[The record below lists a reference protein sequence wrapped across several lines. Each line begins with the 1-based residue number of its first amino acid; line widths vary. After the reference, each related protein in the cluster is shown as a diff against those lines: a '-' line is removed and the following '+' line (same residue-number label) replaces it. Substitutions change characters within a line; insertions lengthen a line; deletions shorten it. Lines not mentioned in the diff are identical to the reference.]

1 MILLNLPK
9 RSLDRPLFIKGLA
22 KDSIPQWK
30 HDMVAL
36 MDVVI
41 ADIEADRLPLPIGK
55 NAYIKEVMGASLLGQ
70 LLLAIIVHA
79 EDKETEQLRQT
90 AAEHIETKVHLK
102 AIAKVGERIFPERGV
117 FVCAI
122 DNA

>member
-1 MILLNLPK
+1 
-9 RSLDRPLFIKGLA
+9 
-22 KDSIPQWK
+22 
-30 HDMVAL
+30 

-122 DNA
+122 DNAWHLVKAGMVNRRGCQQAEQLYGLNGQ